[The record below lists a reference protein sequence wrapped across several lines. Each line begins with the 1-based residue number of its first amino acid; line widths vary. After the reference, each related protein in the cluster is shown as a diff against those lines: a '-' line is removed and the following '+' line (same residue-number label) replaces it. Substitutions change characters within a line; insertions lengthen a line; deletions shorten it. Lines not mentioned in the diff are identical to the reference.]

1 MSQVKDPCPV
11 GHARAAKDAPVVRRA
26 ISRVQAAVTLDLTQ
40 ALSELENTGGP
51 VYVFGPQ
58 GKPVA
63 ALISVEHAHI
73 IEDFEDR
80 RDATLA
86 VKAKAE
92 FNASGE
98 KAVPWEEVK
107 AKAGL

>member
-1 MSQVKDPCPV
+1 MAQ
-11 GHARAAKDAPVVRRA
+11 
-26 ISRVQAAVTLDLTQ
+26 VTLDLTQ
-40 ALSELENTGGP
+40 TLAELDDNGGP
-51 VYVFGPQ
+51 VYVYGPD

-80 RDATLA
+80 QDEALA
-86 VKAKAE
+86 QQAMDKLKK
-92 FNASGE
+92 SGE
-98 KAVPWEEVK
+98 ELVPWEEVE